1 MPYLECHFHNVPVL
15 SIVRHVLDFSFTLLA
30 VLLMAQSCM
39 LPLASQLFSTPFA
52 VSFIALSYI
61 LSSFLLSSIEGTF
74 CICAPFF
81 HTYST
86 WPFTSLLSFLVS
98 STLLHTSLLC
108 LLEFQIYFGK
118 LVSPF
123 SFPLFCS
130 VGLSVQTLCIATTLF
145 FFFLLTLLLVK
156 QGHTFLWESCSWC
169 CDIVVET

>member
-1 MPYLECHFHNVPVL
+1 MPYLECYFHNVPVL
-15 SIVRHVLDFSFTLLA
+15 SIIRCVLDFSFTLLA

-39 LPLASQLFSTPFA
+39 SPLASQLFSTPFA
-52 VSFIALSYI
+52 APFVALPYM

-74 CICAPFF
+74 CICAPSF
-81 HTYST
+81 HIYST
-86 WPFTSLLSFLVS
+86 RPFTSFLLSLVF
-98 STLLHTSLLC
+98 STPLHTSLLC

-123 SFPLFCS
+123 SFPLFYS

-156 QGHTFLWESCSWC
+156 QGHTFL
-169 CDIVVET
+169 

>member
-1 MPYLECHFHNVPVL
+1 ML
-15 SIVRHVLDFSFTLLA
+15 SIVRCVLDFSFTLLA
-30 VLLMAQSCM
+30 MLFMAQSRM

-52 VSFIALSYI
+52 APFVALPYM

-74 CICAPFF
+74 CICASSF
-81 HTYST
+81 HIYST
-86 WPFTSLLSFLVS
+86 RSFTSFLSSLVF

-118 LVSPF
+118 LVFPF

-130 VGLSVQTLCIATTLF
+130 VGLSVQTFCIATTLF

-156 QGHTFLWESCSWC
+156 QGHTFF
-169 CDIVVET
+169 